1 MASYGLLS
9 RSGHPTVDF
18 YRFPIALVDS
28 TAEQD
33 TGFDLPDD
41 GIVLDVFLNVKT
53 PEATGATKTVD
64 VGLKSGEAGGD
75 TDGFL
80 DGVSV
85 AAGGIKKGTL
95 ASGGQTKGALLR
107 ADESGSG
114 GLVPEPHVLNG
125 TAKSVVYA
133 LGSNDFAELD
143 AEIIVLV
150 ARPSIWE

>member
-9 RSGHPTVDF
+9 RSGHPGLDF
-18 YRFPIALVDS
+18 YRFPVALAAS

-33 TGFDLPDD
+33 SGYDLPLD
-41 GIVLDVFLNVKT
+41 GIVLGVFVDVKVA
-53 PEATGATKTVD
+53 ESTGATKTLD
-64 VGLKSGEAGGD
+64 VGLASGEAGGD

-85 AAGGIKKGTL
+85 ASVGLKKGTL
-95 ASGGQTKGALLR
+95 ASGGQTLGALLR

-114 GLVPEPHVLNG
+114 GLVPEDHILNG

-133 LGSNDFAELD
+133 LGSNDFAELEAD
-143 AEIIVLV
+143 IIVLV
-150 ARPSIWE
+150 ARPGAWE

>member
-1 MASYGLLS
+1 MSYGLLS
-9 RSGHPTVDF
+9 RSGHPGLEI
-18 YRFPIALVDS
+18 YRFPIVLAAS

-33 TGFDLPDD
+33 SGYDLLDD

-53 PEATGATKTVD
+53 PEATGATKTLD
-64 VGLKSGEAGGD
+64 VGLKSGESGGD

-85 AAGGIKKGTL
+85 AAAGMKKGTL

-107 ADESGSG
+107 VDEG
-114 GLVPEPHVLNG
+114 GGVLVPEAHVLNG

-133 LGSNDFAELD
+133 FGSNDFAELD
-143 AEIIVLV
+143 AEIVVLV
-150 ARPSIWE
+150 ARPNAWE